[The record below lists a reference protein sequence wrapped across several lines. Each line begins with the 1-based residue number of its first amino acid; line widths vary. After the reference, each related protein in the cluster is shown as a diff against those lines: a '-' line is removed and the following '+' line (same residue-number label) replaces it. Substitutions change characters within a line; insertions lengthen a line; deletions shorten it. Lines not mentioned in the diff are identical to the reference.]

1 MCHKMRA
8 VKYLLWSHCADMSS
22 NVNSY
27 HEPWSRDIHACVYVY
42 YYSINTING
51 HNQNGSGLCLYL
63 QNCTKVSIFANMRLL
78 VFLLLINGR
87 WNDLANLGQWKL
99 TECFHLVMSVCI
111 VNFKCKSKV
120 VECYVSFI
128 YQGLLSHWGKIIP
141 PVPSQ
146 KISIY
151 FLCPTK
157 GGL

>member
-1 MCHKMRA
+1 MSHEAETFMLVYMYTWSRDNKSSVYMCHKMRA

-51 HNQNGSGLCLYL
+51 LNQNGSGLCLNL

-99 TECFHLVMSVCI
+99 TKSV
-111 VNFKCKSKV
+111 
-120 VECYVSFI
+120 FI
-128 YQGLLSHWGKIIP
+128 
-141 PVPSQ
+141 
-146 KISIY
+146 
-151 FLCPTK
+151 
-157 GGL
+157 